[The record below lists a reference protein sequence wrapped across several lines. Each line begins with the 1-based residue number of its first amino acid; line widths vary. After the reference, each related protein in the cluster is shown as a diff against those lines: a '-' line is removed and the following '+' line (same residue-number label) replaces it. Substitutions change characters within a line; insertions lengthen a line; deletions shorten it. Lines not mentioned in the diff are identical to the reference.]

1 MCIPSAWFRFTIFI
15 YRCNF
20 HSNKKIGAVYLYQL
34 IVIKILFNQKVEY
47 TPPKPINYSEERTKR
62 QDKCVLN
69 TLILESKAWILLSD
83 WLTQITVLSI
93 INKNRKPEPCTCYIG
108 ECDTLYFQPKMDF
121 FFIVYGYILTV
132 NNSSHVPVLN
142 FEKKN
147 CVIQNAIITWTDI
160 FLEHVYF
167 VFSILA

>member
-1 MCIPSAWFRFTIFI
+1 MRLVYRGVWYAIF
-15 YRCNF
+15 
-20 HSNKKIGAVYLYQL
+20 
-34 IVIKILFNQKVEY
+34 
-47 TPPKPINYSEERTKR
+47 P
-62 QDKCVLN
+62 
-69 TLILESKAWILLSD
+69 
-83 WLTQITVLSI
+83 TQNGL
-93 INKNRKPEPCTCYIG
+93 
-108 ECDTLYFQPKMDF
+108 

-147 CVIQNAIITWTDI
+147 CVIQNAIITWNDI